1 MKLIRS
7 NKKGFGIHSPS
18 VFQLVTRVL
27 FPRPDVDSF
36 IKDKFFHENR
46 VEENL
51 KLIFRLLH
59 FYQPSRFLY
68 VGEAAESEPD
78 FLKKAVP
85 SAEFVIQE
93 PGQERNDLGE
103 FSFVIFAGIIPIQEM
118 TVTGKK
124 SVWCVKIPKK
134 NRKMADFFQSLVS
147 EPYVS
152 VSIRLKEFGIIL
164 IDRNI
169 PRHGYVIK

>member
-18 VFQLVTRVL
+18 VFHLVTRVL
-27 FPRPDVDSF
+27 FPRPDVDCF

-46 VEENL
+46 VAENL
-51 KLIFRLLH
+51 NLIFRLLH
-59 FYQPSRFLY
+59 FYQPSRVLY
-68 VGEAAESEPD
+68 VGEEGEGETE
-78 FLKKAVP
+78 FLKKAAP
-85 SAEFVIQE
+85 SAEFVFQE
-93 PGQERNDLGE
+93 PGQERNELKT
-103 FSFVIFAGIIPIQEM
+103 FPFVIFAGIISIPEM
-118 TVTGKK
+118 SDSEKK
-124 SVWCVKIPKK
+124 LVWCVKIPNK

>member
-27 FPRPDVDSF
+27 FPPPDVDGF

-59 FYQPSRFLY
+59 FYQPARVLY
-68 VGEAAESEPD
+68 VGEVGEGEPD

-85 SAEFVIQE
+85 SAEFVFQE
-93 PGQERNDLGE
+93 SSKERDELKA
-103 FSFVIFAGIIPIQEM
+103 FPFVIFAGIIPMPEM
-118 TVTGKK
+118 YDSEKK
-124 SVWCVKIPKK
+124 LVWCVKIPKK
-134 NRKMADFFQSLVS
+134 NKKMADFFQSLVS

-152 VSIRLKEFGIIL
+152 VSIRLKEFGII
-164 IDRNI
+164 IVDRNI
-169 PRHGYVIK
+169 LKHGYVIK